1 MYTRFF
7 VPCSP
12 FTVFG
17 PFVESTTAIEAKS
30 EISAIV
36 AENHKGQR
44 RRIAHPLTTTWQ
56 FDPEKRV
63 EMPKKAAAAKPSAR
77 NVAVA
82 KAVGETL
89 EALFPG
95 RYDIFAAYKRL
106 CRSQPNPIT
115 DPPIPLNHTDSFT
128 LLTAV
133 ILSAQTTD
141 AKVNEVTTQLF
152 QHAPTPA
159 KLAAM
164 KYERLLELI
173 RTVGLAP
180 TKAKNLLK
188 CSQRLVDDFDG
199 QVPSTFEE
207 LESLAGV
214 GHKTAS
220 CVMSQAFGQQ
230 SFAVDTHI
238 ERLAK
243 RWRLV
248 KESAKVEDVEESFK
262 SLFPPE
268 RWGKLHLQLIYFVSR
283 WKRTHRSYAY
293 ICLICC

>member
-1 MYTRFF
+1 
-7 VPCSP
+7 
-12 FTVFG
+12 
-17 PFVESTTAIEAKS
+17 
-30 EISAIV
+30 
-36 AENHKGQR
+36 
-44 RRIAHPLTTTWQ
+44 
-56 FDPEKRV
+56 
-63 EMPKKAAAAKPSAR
+63 MPKKAAAVAAEVKPSAR

-89 EALFPG
+89 DALFP
-95 RYDIFAAYKRL
+95 
-106 CRSQPNPIT
+106 

-128 LLTAV
+128 LLIAV

-141 AKVNEVTTQLF
+141 AKVNEVTMQLF
-152 QHAPTPA
+152 QQAPTPA

-164 KYERLLELI
+164 KYEHLLELI

-180 TKAKNLLK
+180 TKARNLLK
-188 CSQRLVDDFDG
+188 CAQRLIDEFNG
-199 QVPSTFEE
+199 RVPSTFEE

-248 KESAKVEDVEESFK
+248 KESAKVEDVEKSFK
-262 SLFPPE
+262 ALFPPE
-268 RWGKLHLQLIYFVSR
+268 RWGRLHLQLIYFVSGSR
-283 WKRTHRSYAY
+283 ARGFL
-293 ICLICC
+293 LISDCC